1 MFFFLIPYFFQSI
14 CSFETKLWLFCC
26 SSCAFF
32 FLLQYLLLLLNC
44 CFIYLLKVTLFC
56 CRDRLC
62 FKICSFFLTWA
73 LQFPDDSNF
82 SHSNFETQVHLP
94 SNFFFLKPQAK
105 GRCAK
110 VKKKKKQNIYS
121 KPKMSSI
128 FYMCRKG
135 KKGGFVKSSLFLG
148 GGLLELIRKVER
160 KSVFKGPSDFFLSE
174 ICSYCW

>member
-1 MFFFLIPYFFQSI
+1 MIVTSL
-14 CSFETKLWLFCC
+14 T
-26 SSCAFF
+26 
-32 FLLQYLLLLLNC
+32 
-44 CFIYLLKVTLFC
+44 VTLKRRF
-56 CRDRLC
+56 
-62 FKICSFFLTWA
+62 I
-73 LQFPDDSNF
+73 FPQ
-82 SHSNFETQVHLP
+82 T
-94 SNFFFLKPQAK
+94 FFFLKPQAK

-160 KSVFKGPSDFFLSE
+160 KSVFKGPSDFFVGNLFLLVVARLCRTQTHGFVFLSDFVFFSVDFCFFLGE
-174 ICSYCW
+174 AGTF